1 MALAGGCVAEP
12 GPPRPPGSVPTPA
25 MTTTT
30 DAPQVASTDFTGDL
44 RTLLPARPPS
54 TVEARLDA
62 TVGDSIGADAAA
74 AMYTTSEPT
83 MASLAFARL
92 GFRQAVYTA
101 WTDRT
106 AGVTVTVGLFQFADF
121 HGAFVWSGGLQRT
134 YEESPDADR
143 GAMFER
149 IFEARWYAS
158 KPLGD
163 ATYLATTYSKGS
175 IAVWIRMVGR
185 TDLPLLTRL
194 AEEQYV
200 RLP

>member
-1 MALAGGCVAEP
+1 
-12 GPPRPPGSVPTPA
+12 

-54 TVEARLDA
+54 TVEAGLDGA
-62 TVGDSIGADAAA
+62 VGDTIGADAAA
-74 AMYTTSEPT
+74 AMYTNSDPT

-121 HGAFVWSGGLQRT
+121 HGAFVFSGGVQRT

-143 GAMFER
+143 GAMLER

-163 ATYLATTYSKGS
+163 ATYLATAYSKGS

-185 TDLPLLTRL
+185 TDLPKLTRL